1 MPIRLRLIA
10 WYSSVFALSLIG
22 FAVVIWLGTRA
33 AMENDI
39 DLWLKHQAD
48 GLENFLQHGTSKRR
62 HRSWFQGDGVAGQH
76 VKYKDFAPVSVSRY
90 RAATSAGLIL

>member
-10 WYSSVFALSLIG
+10 WYSSVCALSLIG

-39 DLWLKHQAD
+39 DSWLKHQAD
-48 GLENFLQHGTSKRR
+48 GLRIFFKKKLM
-62 HRSWFQGDGVAGQH
+62 GQM
-76 VKYKDFAPVSVSRY
+76 RQ
-90 RAATSAGLIL
+90 R